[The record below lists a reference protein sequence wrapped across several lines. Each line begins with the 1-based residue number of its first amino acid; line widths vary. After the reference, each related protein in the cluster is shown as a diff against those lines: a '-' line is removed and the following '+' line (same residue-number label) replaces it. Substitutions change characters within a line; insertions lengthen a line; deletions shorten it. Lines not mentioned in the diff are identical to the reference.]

1 MEKLRIYRIRDG
13 FIEFLHEK
21 DHRVQFN
28 KRERRPYIGVV
39 LEINGHKY
47 FVPMESPKPNHEK
60 LKSNVHI
67 MRIDGGK
74 YGILGFNNMVPAK
87 DFFLVPFDIEKE
99 PDERYKNLLRNQ
111 LKFCNDHKEDVYRR
125 NRWAQPVP
133 HKGVLRLQ
141 IARTGIC
148 KILLQDNG
156 TVKGGAARPRPFV
169 LSFGRTSAP
178 AVCTAEAKRERFIYS
193 GDVALAVI
201 TDLDVIILLVH
212 RQMKN
217 LLSVASNIA
226 LDERV
231 FSERNVG
238 E

>member
-87 DFFLVPFDIEKE
+87 DFFLVPFDIEKS
-99 PDERYKNLLRNQ
+99 Q
-111 LKFCNDHKEDVYRR
+111 
-125 NRWAQPVP
+125 
-133 HKGVLRLQ
+133 
-141 IARTGIC
+141 
-148 KILLQDNG
+148 
-156 TVKGGAARPRPFV
+156 
-169 LSFGRTSAP
+169 TSATRTCCGINWNS
-178 AVCTAEAKRERFIYS
+178 ATTTKRTYTGTRERHTTAQQA
-193 GDVALAVI
+193 GVI
-201 TDLDVIILLVH
+201 RFSQGCAAT
-212 RQMKN
+212 
-217 LLSVASNIA
+217 SNC
-226 LDERV
+226 
-231 FSERNVG
+231 SNG
-238 E
+238 NM

>member
-99 PDERYKNLLRNQ
+99 PDERYKESTGILQRPQ
-111 LKFCNDHKEDVYRR
+111 RGRIPTREKDIRRR
-125 NRWAQPVP
+125 NRRAQSVS

-141 IARTGIC
+141 IA
-148 KILLQDNG
+148 
-156 TVKGGAARPRPFV
+156 
-169 LSFGRTSAP
+169 
-178 AVCTAEAKRERFIYS
+178 
-193 GDVALAVI
+193 
-201 TDLDVIILLVH
+201 
-212 RQMKN
+212 
-217 LLSVASNIA
+217 
-226 LDERV
+226 
-231 FSERNVG
+231 
-238 E
+238 

>member
-111 LKFCNDHKEDVYRR
+111 LEFCNDHKEDVYRHARKTYDGATGGR
-125 NRWAQPVP
+125 NP
-133 HKGVLRLQ
+133 
-141 IARTGIC
+141 
-148 KILLQDNG
+148 ILTRVCCDFKLLEREY
-156 TVKGGAARPRPFV
+156 VKYYFK
-169 LSFGRTSAP
+169 T
-178 AVCTAEAKRERFIYS
+178 TE
-193 GDVALAVI
+193 
-201 TDLDVIILLVH
+201 
-212 RQMKN
+212 Q
-217 LLSVASNIA
+217 
-226 LDERV
+226 
-231 FSERNVG
+231 
-238 E
+238 